1 MPIAQIE
8 NLIRYV
14 TNAEVT
20 VVRFG
25 ASRQT
30 LPLFSC

>member
-14 TNAEVT
+14 TNSEGKATDALV
-20 VVRFG
+20 
-25 ASRQT
+25 
-30 LPLFSC
+30 PLEIL